1 MGRFVP
7 GHQEM
12 MRTMVTRLKRMMKMM
27 RKTTR
32 RKTMTT
38 MEQKDIGSFLDF
50 PPHCC

>member
-12 MRTMVTRLKRMMKMM
+12 MRTMVTRPKRMMKMM
-27 RKTTR
+27 TKTMM

>member
-1 MGRFVP
+1 MGRFAP

-12 MRTMVTRLKRMMKMM
+12 MRTMVTRLKRKMNM
-27 RKTTR
+27 RRKTTR
-32 RKTMTT
+32 RKTMTM

>member
-1 MGRFVP
+1 MGRFAP

-12 MRTMVTRLKRMMKMM
+12 RRTMVTRLKKKMKMKTM
-27 RKTTR
+27 TTR
-32 RKTMTT
+32 RKTMTM